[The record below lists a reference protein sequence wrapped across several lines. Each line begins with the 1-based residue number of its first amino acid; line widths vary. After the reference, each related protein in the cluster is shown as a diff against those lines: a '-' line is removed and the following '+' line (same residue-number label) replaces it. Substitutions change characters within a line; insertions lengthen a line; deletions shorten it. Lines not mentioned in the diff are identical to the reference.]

1 MENSYQ
7 LQIPSMS
14 GFDLRYYFD
23 NSPEKDEARVFPPH
37 VHDRLEFYALV
48 EGNVSFM
55 VENHLYRLQPGD
67 VIVSKP
73 NEIHNCILNTDSV
86 HQHLCF
92 WFEATSDFLFS
103 DFLTHEMGK
112 GNLISPTESDKG
124 RLLTLYYEIR
134 QAGEEDQKHRQLYL
148 ALEILDILRRNM
160 EMQTESHSMP
170 PLLREILD
178 DVNENFVAIGGLS
191 YFTEKYYV
199 SSSTLNRLFQS
210 HLHTTP
216 KLYLEAKKLAYS
228 RILLKEGKSV
238 MDACVSAGFIN
249 CSNYIRLFKKRFHI
263 TPTEYKSGM
272 GVMDMELS
280 RIQSEG
286 IQRIPQKDK

>member
-14 GFDLRYYFD
+14 GFDMRYYFD
-23 NSPEKDEARVFPPH
+23 CSTEPDEARVFPPH
-37 VHDRLEFYALV
+37 VHDRLEIYALV

-103 DFLTHEMGK
+103 DFLTHEMGES
-112 GNLISPTESDKG
+112 NLISPTKSDKA
-124 RLLTLYYEIR
+124 RLLTLYHEIR
-134 QAGEEDQKHRQLYL
+134 RAGEEDQKHRQLYL
-148 ALEILDILRRNM
+148 ALEILDILRHSM
-160 EMQTESHSMP
+160 ESRTESHSIP
-170 PLLREILD
+170 ALLREILD

-199 SSSTLNRLFQS
+199 SSSTLNRLFRS
-210 HLHTTP
+210 YLHTTP

-238 MDACVSAGFIN
+238 ADACVSAGFVD
-249 CSNYIRLFKKRFHI
+249 CSNYIRLFKKRFYM
-263 TPTEYKSGM
+263 TPTEYKNGR
-272 GVMDMELS
+272 E
-280 RIQSEG
+280 I
-286 IQRIPQKDK
+286 KDNDAVIT